1 MRVQQQGW
9 GRKQKGSVSAEVART
24 EPAGSSMTD
33 QGKFPAILAKFLFAL
48 KSWRWICFPQ
58 TMHLTDAACC
68 SCGLGSPHGLA
79 ALPLVVR
86 ASVGNGRTSR
96 FPAGMTTKKARATAR
111 AKVKAKA
118 RRRQGQRQGEEKSRS
133 GAGGSTRRVRCESKF
148 AAHTVQTVQI
158 EGVKDQKRMRAASC
172 SWREEPTSPTGKRVL
187 TIWPK
192 LPAVTVP
199 LPIDMVDKGWPKLG

>member
-48 KSWRWICFPQ
+48 KSWRWMCFPQ

-96 FPAGMTTKKARATAR
+96 FPAGMTTKTQRQ
-111 AKVKAKA
+111 
-118 RRRQGQRQGEEKSRS
+118 RQGQRQKQIPCGNDNQKSKSKGKGNSKGKGKSRFP
-133 GAGGSTRRVRCESKF
+133 AGMTTKKAKAKARTRATAKATAKAKADSL
-148 AAHTVQTVQI
+148 
-158 EGVKDQKRMRAASC
+158 
-172 SWREEPTSPTGKRVL
+172 RE
-187 TIWPK
+187 
-192 LPAVTVP
+192 
-199 LPIDMVDKGWPKLG
+199 